1 MSALSCLPQKV
12 HIIPFAL
19 TYTTHEVFAGST
31 LVYSLTTL
39 QGVDSVE
46 VGGTSLISLPPFLGS
61 IFL

>member
-1 MSALSCLPQKV
+1 MYALSCLPQKV
-12 HIIPFAL
+12 HTPFAL

-39 QGVDSVE
+39 LGVDSVE
-46 VGGTSLISLPPFLGS
+46 VGGASLIPLPPFLGS